1 MEYQSLLL
9 HIVGRS
15 KLRDVSILYTK
26 QLRDMMEIR
35 KSIVVNSTPVR
46 VAEEYS
52 EVKEIHVL
60 DIPKPYKKRNIG
72 LEESKYEWLL
82 YLDDDC
88 IVDKEI
94 LNIFYKIVLMYI
106 YFGLSFCKVSDC
118 EICELKSL

>member
-1 MEYQSLLL
+1 
-9 HIVGRS
+9 
-15 KLRDVSILYTK
+15 
-26 QLRDMMEIR
+26 MEIR

-94 LNIFYKIVLMYI
+94 LNIFYKIDIELATESKI
-106 YFGLSFCKVSDC
+106 NKIILPDC
-118 EICELKSL
+118 LNVHIFWVELL